1 MDIIFVL
8 VWCMGVFVT
17 IEIYLSEKDYDSKI
31 YIILIDLLHT
41 LVRLFFLYEAAN
53 TVTLKS

>member
-8 VWCMGVFVT
+8 VWCMSVFVS

-41 LVRLFFLYEAAN
+41 LGRSFFLYEAAN